1 MRNLRILATAVVAAF
16 AVAPISG
23 FAQDPAPVKTGV
35 VAFLSGA
42 AASPFGV
49 PARNAAE
56 LVIELLN
63 AGKAPAPYATKGFGG
78 AQIQTVI
85 IDEAGSTTTQATED
99 RNLGQRH
106 NVDAVIGYISS
117 GNCIA
122 VA

>member
-16 AVAPISG
+16 AVAPISAL
-23 FAQDPAPVKTGV
+23 AQEPAPVKIGV

-56 LVIELLN
+56 VGIELLN

-78 AQIQTVI
+78 SKIETVI
-85 IDEAGSTTTQATED
+85 IDEAGSTTTQVTKY
-99 RNLGQRH
+99 RNLVQRH
-106 NVDAVIGYISS
+106 NVDLGIGYIS
-117 GNCIA
+117 
-122 VA
+122 